1 MTPVHI
7 RQDAFAIKMAADTND
22 CEATTVANGIAEEID
37 QLEELKQRKW
47 VTGKDAVADIKTYE
61 LSRGKSA
68 TVSKKRGSTF
78 KRSQCSSGEK
88 CT

>member
-1 MTPVHI
+1 
-7 RQDAFAIKMAADTND
+7 MAADTND